1 MSKLTEKQIEDV
13 FTVYYDQLIEPG
25 LKLVDRQKA
34 IKAHGVRFDLVFE
47 DQQGRTVILELKRDA
62 IAREDIGQIIQYA
75 GIVKD
80 CRVILAAPIIPSSIK
95 KSFERYG
102 IQYLEFNI
110 KVILDFL
117 DKLKGKPIQKS
128 ITSEYALPTNVIKE
142 PLSNRKLVDGN
153 IAFKVTYNDKNWN
166 GLCSSNIAD
175 YNFKNRTWCKIQSGF
190 RDNCQGKHWANK
202 VIKKGE
208 FPCMDAG
215 ALSNTDPKF
224 YAGHFHGPKHDNEPI
239 RALNIK
245 QGKLAVFTSR
255 EPGEPE
261 SERFIFFIGIINYIE
276 EVRQNG
282 EKFEIYHCDPKT
294 GLYFEKSYYP
304 KFWKYYRNPNNPQKF
319 GWNTGLFRYLNDK
332 QMIDILESIISDT
345 MYNTDIK
352 SKANQMLFKL

>member
-1 MSKLTEKQIEDV
+1 
-13 FTVYYDQLIEPG
+13 
-25 LKLVDRQKA
+25 
-34 IKAHGVRFDLVFE
+34 
-47 DQQGRTVILELKRDA
+47 
-62 IAREDIGQIIQYA
+62 
-75 GIVKD
+75 
-80 CRVILAAPIIPSSIK
+80 
-95 KSFERYG
+95 
-102 IQYLEFNI
+102 
-110 KVILDFL
+110 
-117 DKLKGKPIQKS
+117 
-128 ITSEYALPTNVIKE
+128 
-142 PLSNRKLVDGN
+142 
-153 IAFKVTYNDKNWN
+153 
-166 GLCSSNIAD
+166 
-175 YNFKNRTWCKIQSGF
+175 
-190 RDNCQGKHWANK
+190 